1 MTTFNQLQ
9 KLNMRLQ
16 EIKQI
21 LKTDQVF
28 NQKLTQLE
36 IRVMDR
42 QIIMLFLSLLRIENT
57 ETKKIKSV

>member
-1 MTTFNQLQ
+1 MTTFNQLE

>member
-42 QIIMLFLSLLRIENT
+42 QIIMLFLSLLRIKNT